1 MADNRKF
8 IADVER
14 FGTLTVEKMLRVAKQ
29 STDDVVRE
37 AQTPVAKGGNM
48 PVDTGAL
55 RNSLVTEVNGVEA
68 GAGADSFILGIAQ
81 FQLGDVVTVAWTADY
96 AIPRHYMVGVGQGG
110 GLWRDKAAAK
120 WSGIVDKNARAIRG
134 L

>member
-14 FGTLTVEKMLRVAKQ
+14 FGRLTVEKMLRVAKQ

-68 GAGADSFILGIAQ
+68 GAGADSFVLGIAQ
-81 FQLGDVVTVAWTADY
+81 LQLGDVLSVAWTADY

-120 WSGIVDKNARAIRG
+120 WSGIVDKNARAIRE

>member
-14 FGTLTVEKMLRVAKQ
+14 FGRLTVEKMLRVAKQ

-48 PVDTGAL
+48 PVDTGVL

-68 GAGADSFILGIAQ
+68 GVGADSFVLGIAQ
-81 FQLGDVVTVAWTADY
+81 LQLGDVLTVAWTADY

>member
-55 RNSLVTEVNGVEA
+55 RNSLVTEINGVGS
-68 GAGADSFILGIAQ
+68 GAGADSFVLGIAQ
-81 FQLGDVVTVAWTADY
+81 LQLGDVISVAWTADY